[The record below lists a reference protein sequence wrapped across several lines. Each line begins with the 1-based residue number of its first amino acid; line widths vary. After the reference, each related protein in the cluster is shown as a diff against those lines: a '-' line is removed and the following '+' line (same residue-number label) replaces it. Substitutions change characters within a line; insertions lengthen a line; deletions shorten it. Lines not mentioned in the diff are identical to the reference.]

1 MEIEVE
7 YEDEREIEC
16 PHCHKTSKHI
26 IRGITYADIEPP
38 ERDEP

>member
-7 YEDEREIEC
+7 CPYCGKRFDYEV
-16 PHCHKTSKHI
+16 
-26 IRGITYADIEPP
+26 EPP